1 MNNQTMKTLNV
12 TAFWAS
18 MAALAAALV
27 CGVLRR
33 TGAAEFPAAVRV
45 WLLPVFTAAAVGY
58 LTNWLAIQLLFR
70 PYRPVKWL
78 GGLQGMIPKRQPDLA
93 DTLAEQ
99 IPANLMPA
107 DRIAFQIRRKLRE
120 SMQGPELAERLH
132 AMVAE
137 YIRDERRKQ
146 DLSRRIAAILDTA
159 GSAGVEAGFNPAGV
173 RRFYHTYGS
182 GFVKEKVICNK
193 ALRSKILDELK
204 GQVPGLIG
212 EIRANMPGLLA
223 EYMHDNP
230 VKGAVLSIFT
240 GASGENLPWRKLEQ
254 ALGDKLSGQDADRQ
268 VKQKL
273 AEFESRLESYIV
285 SPELEA
291 DIAELKQDTAIG
303 GTFAALRDELA
314 WKLLEFLEDEL
325 VWQIVREQILPGIRV
340 FLQLQIRRNR
350 DSIVAGLDLPG
361 RIRESILGLK
371 PENVHKLVSSVS
383 GEELGMLQLLGFVLG
398 GFAGLLLGFAQ

>member
-193 ALRSKILDELK
+193 ALRTKILDELK

-371 PENVHKLVSSVS
+371 PENVHNLVSSVS

>member
-33 TGAAEFPAAVRV
+33 TGAAEFPTAVRV

-193 ALRSKILDELK
+193 ALRTKILDELK

>member
-93 DTLAEQ
+93 ETLAEQ

-273 AEFESRLESYIV
+273 AEFESRLESYIA

>member
-18 MAALAAALV
+18 MAALTAALV

-93 DTLAEQ
+93 ETLAEQ

-193 ALRSKILDELK
+193 ALRTKILDELK

>member
-193 ALRSKILDELK
+193 ALRTKILDELK

>member
-33 TGAAEFPAAVRV
+33 TGAAEFPTAVRV

-93 DTLAEQ
+93 ETLAEQ

-193 ALRSKILDELK
+193 ALRTKILDELK

>member
-1 MNNQTMKTLNV
+1 M
-12 TAFWAS
+12 
-18 MAALAAALV
+18 
-27 CGVLRR
+27 
-33 TGAAEFPAAVRV
+33 
-45 WLLPVFTAAAVGY
+45 
-58 LTNWLAIQLLFR
+58 
-70 PYRPVKWL
+70 
-78 GGLQGMIPKRQPDLA
+78 
-93 DTLAEQ
+93 
-99 IPANLMPA
+99 
-107 DRIAFQIRRKLRE
+107 
-120 SMQGPELAERLH
+120 
-132 AMVAE
+132 
-137 YIRDERRKQ
+137 
-146 DLSRRIAAILDTA
+146 
-159 GSAGVEAGFNPAGV
+159 
-173 RRFYHTYGS
+173 
-182 GFVKEKVICNK
+182 KEKVICNK
-193 ALRSKILDELK
+193 ALRTKILDELK

>member
-159 GSAGVEAGFNPAGV
+159 GSAGFEAGFNPAGV

-193 ALRSKILDELK
+193 ALRTKILDELK

>member
-33 TGAAEFPAAVRV
+33 TGAAEFPAAVRM

-159 GSAGVEAGFNPAGV
+159 GSAGFEAGFNPAGV

-398 GFAGLLLGFAQ
+398 GFAGLLLGFAR

>member
-18 MAALAAALV
+18 MAALGAALV
-27 CGVLRR
+27 CGVLHR

-93 DTLAEQ
+93 ETLAEQ

>member
-182 GFVKEKVICNK
+182 GFVKEKVIRNK

>member
-93 DTLAEQ
+93 ETLAEQ

-340 FLQLQIRRNR
+340 FLQLHIRRNR

>member
-93 DTLAEQ
+93 ETLAEQ

>member
-93 DTLAEQ
+93 ETLAEQ

-182 GFVKEKVICNK
+182 GFVKEKVIRNK

-273 AEFESRLESYIV
+273 TEFESRLESYIV

-340 FLQLQIRRNR
+340 FLQLQICRNR

>member
-159 GSAGVEAGFNPAGV
+159 GSAGVEARFNPAGV

-193 ALRSKILDELK
+193 ALRTKILDELK

>member
-254 ALGDKLSGQDADRQ
+254 ALGDKLSNMRAMVVNYHQVGEKLWQRFNVKDPACHAWYYRQLVKSLAPLSDTDAYQEFARLVDQ
-268 VKQKL
+268 V
-273 AEFESRLESYIV
+273 F
-285 SPELEA
+285 PA
-291 DIAELKQDTAIG
+291 DKYQ
-303 GTFAALRDELA
+303 
-314 WKLLEFLEDEL
+314 
-325 VWQIVREQILPGIRV
+325 
-340 FLQLQIRRNR
+340 
-350 DSIVAGLDLPG
+350 
-361 RIRESILGLK
+361 
-371 PENVHKLVSSVS
+371 
-383 GEELGMLQLLGFVLG
+383 
-398 GFAGLLLGFAQ
+398 

>member
-93 DTLAEQ
+93 ETLAEQ

-193 ALRSKILDELK
+193 ALRTKILDELK